1 MDFEKSIFLT
11 NWSIFSFRFQW
22 YFKLSAE
29 IVGSCTWTVQ
39 ESVRVVSH
47 LSVLYVLSH
56 SRFLEDRDYTMLPGF
71 PRASQP
77 LFCVIP
83 CGYQPCDTDR
93 GVRFPWLELLFHLP
107 QGKKL
112 RHRNLLE
119 SLLVSGR
126 VRIRFISCPQQSLA
140 QYNGQV
146 ASFIHNGQFHYWLDQ
161 TFRFLKSYPKAELFL
176 SHNRIPGEFLGHND
190 YLLYIFLCDS
200 PGKKNRKWENSYG
213 TKPQLPHLEIE
224 SNTFQSCC
232 EYYKTTP

>member
-22 YFKLSAE
+22 YFKLSTE
-29 IVGSCTWTVQ
+29 IVGSWTWTVQ

-56 SRFLEDRDYTMLPGF
+56 SRFLEDGDYTMLPGF

-190 YLLYIFLCDS
+190 YLLYIF
-200 PGKKNRKWENSYG
+200 YV
-213 TKPQLPHLEIE
+213 THLEKKIGNGKIPMGL
-224 SNTFQSCC
+224 SLSFLI
-232 EYYKTTP
+232 